1 MPLSDD
7 EQRRLDAIEQSL
19 HDDPKFVARATVGGL
34 RRRRVLLAGALLT
47 LGVALVVTGLVATQI
62 QVAVG
67 VIACIAGL
75 LTMAAALFIGLHRR
89 ASR

>member
-19 HDDPKFVARATVGGL
+19 HDDPKFVARATVDGL
-34 RRRRVLLAGALLT
+34 RRRRMLLVGALLI

-67 VIACIAGL
+67 VITCLAGVF
-75 LTMAAALFIGLHRR
+75 TIAAAMFIGLHRR